1 MGNTL
6 HLATEL
12 FKLKTGVVIV
22 DVPYKGASQAVV
34 DLLAGNVQM
43 MIDLVQTPLQHIN
56 AGKLRALGTT
66 WSTRSAVLPNVPTF
80 AEQGVDYNFG
90 AMIGVFAPAGVPKDI
105 LSRLHADM
113 GRVMLMPDVRE
124 AFAKQAMDPLTF
136 PSPESYAAQFRRD
149 IEEMGKLVKA
159 AGIQPQ

>member
-1 MGNTL
+1 MFRN
-6 HLATEL
+6 
-12 FKLKTGVVIV
+12 
-22 DVPYKGASQAVV
+22 
-34 DLLAGNVQM
+34 M
-43 MIDLVQTPLQHIN
+43 MT
-56 AGKLRALGTT
+56 AL
-66 WSTRSAVLPNVPTF
+66 S
-80 AEQGVDYNFG
+80 